1 MQGMIYFS
9 CIWKKRKQS
18 NHCIIVFIYFSK
30 KDTYNKPSPRV
41 THMHGDISKEEDTG
55 LFPGQ
60 QV

>member
-1 MQGMIYFS
+1 MQNYNLFPAFGKKKAEQPFYYCIYLFLQE
-9 CIWKKRKQS
+9 R
-18 NHCIIVFIYFSK
+18 
-30 KDTYNKPSPRV
+30 DTYNNPSPRV